1 MNPVVKTFLL
11 VSAAY
16 LLGRPVPPLA
26 MADDR
31 EVTNQD
37 KDDCVVEESADE
49 DYSRPERLANLS
61 LLLKS
66 RDSMK

>member
-16 LLGRPVPPLA
+16 LLGRPVPPTA

-31 EVTNQD
+31 EVTNRD
-37 KDDCVVEESADE
+37 KNDCVVEESADE
-49 DYSRPERLANLS
+49 DNSLAELLAKLS
-61 LLLKS
+61 LPIKG
-66 RDSMK
+66 RDSMR

>member
-37 KDDCVVEESADE
+37 KDDRVVEESADE

>member
-31 EVTNQD
+31 EATNQD

-49 DYSRPERLANLS
+49 DYLRAELLTKLS
-61 LLLKS
+61 LPIKG
-66 RDSMK
+66 RDTMS